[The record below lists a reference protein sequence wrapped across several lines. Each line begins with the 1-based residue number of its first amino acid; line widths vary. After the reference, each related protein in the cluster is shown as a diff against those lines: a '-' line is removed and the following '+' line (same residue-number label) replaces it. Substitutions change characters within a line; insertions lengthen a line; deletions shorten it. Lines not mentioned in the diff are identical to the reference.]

1 MWVWKER
8 PNISFPLLYTKT
20 IIKLDLYLQVCI
32 AGRIFGSKESIEH
45 SPPLLFPVL
54 PISASFPT
62 NFSLYLGKDS
72 GDLKRGARSGTG
84 ERGTSLC
91 APLRYSL
98 LGEIPKLCSC
108 MRRPSSRELS
118 LPFSFHG
125 VDSWFLIT
133 TCCVWSSSYPLR
145 FFPISFLSLVPPRKF
160 GFFFSSSF
168 DSWLV
173 CVA

>member
-1 MWVWKER
+1 MWKER

-20 IIKLDLYLQVCI
+20 IRKLDLYLQVCI

-145 FFPISFLSLVPPRKF
+145 FFPISSLPCSTSEIWVL
-160 GFFFSSSF
+160 FFFF
-168 DSWLV
+168 F
-173 CVA
+173 